1 MSLEETIAANTAAI
15 GDLIACWKGMAQA
28 LTAQPGGIVP
38 AASPTPVLDVIVP
51 ANTVASEVGKAAGIA
66 AELAVSATLGAPLAA
81 EAGAIATATVTDVL
95 TAASQLIAA
104 KGKPALSAALKD
116 FNVKSLQAIPAE
128 KLVEALGAIQAA
140 MKAA

>member
-38 AASPTPVLDVIVP
+38 TATVTTTP
-51 ANTVASEVGKAAGIA
+51 TVASEVGKAAGIA
-66 AELAVSATLGAPLAA
+66 AELAVSATPGAPLAA

-104 KGKPALSAALKD
+104 KGKPALSVALKS
-116 FNVKSLQAIPAE
+116 FNVKSLAAIPQE
-128 KLVEALGAIQAA
+128 QLVEALGAIQAA
-140 MKAA
+140 MAAA

>member
-28 LTAQPGGIVP
+28 LAGVTPSLQTI
-38 AASPTPVLDVIVP
+38 ASPP
-51 ANTVASEVGKAAGIA
+51 ASATVAQDIGKAAGIA
-66 AELAVSATLGAPLAA
+66 AELAVSATAAAPLAA

-104 KGKPALSAALKD
+104 KGKPALSAALKHL
-116 FNVKSLQAIPAE
+116 NVKSLQAIPAE
-128 KLVEALGAIQAA
+128 KLVEALGAIQVA

>member
-38 AASPTPVLDVIVP
+38 AAQGK
-51 ANTVASEVGKAAGIA
+51 TVASEIGKAAGIA
-66 AELAVSATLGAPLAA
+66 AELAVSATPGAPLAA

-104 KGKPALSAALKD
+104 KGKPALSAALSG
-116 FNVKSLQAIPAE
+116 FNVKSLAAIPAE
-128 KLVEALGAIQAA
+128 KLVEALGAIQSA

>member
-28 LTAQPGGIVP
+28 LAG
-38 AASPTPVLDVIVP
+38 PVVTNVVNTNAP
-51 ANTVASEVGKAAGIA
+51 TVASEIGKAAGIA
-66 AELAVSATLGAPLAA
+66 AELAVSATPGAPLAA

-104 KGKPALSAALKD
+104 KGKPALSAALSG
-116 FNVKSLQAIPAE
+116 FNVKSLAAIPAE

-140 MKAA
+140 MKAS